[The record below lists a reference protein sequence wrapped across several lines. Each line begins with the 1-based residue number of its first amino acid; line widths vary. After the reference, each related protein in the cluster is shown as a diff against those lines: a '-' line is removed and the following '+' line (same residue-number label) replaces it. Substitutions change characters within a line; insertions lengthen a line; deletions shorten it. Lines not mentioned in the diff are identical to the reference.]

1 MAQNPMLNIDNLL
14 IGQEPSMKAKLET
27 KLREAFLKK
36 KIAMKMNSEIKIHE
50 EELALAKSI
59 KNNAN

>member
-1 MAQNPMLNIDNLL
+1 
-14 IGQEPSMKAKLET
+14 MKAKLEA

-36 KIAMKMNSEIKIHE
+36 KIAMKINSEIGKHE